1 MERLC
6 DLHLHSTCS
15 DGSLPPE
22 EVAEAAW
29 AAGLAAAILTDHNTI
44 AGVEDFQKA
53 GAARGIETAAG
64 MEISCEYREQEVHIL
79 ALFLPEA
86 GYPAVRHW
94 LAGWEAGRQH
104 SHEELARRLTE
115 AGLPVNYKEL
125 EQKYSG
131 SRINRVHFAR
141 ELCAAGYCRTVS
153 EAFERYLDPEHG
165 LYQPAPRPSM
175 EEAIASIRSWKAL
188 PVLAHPPVS
197 LPEDWLPLYVQEAAR
212 AGAAAAETR
221 YSTYTE
227 AQQQLMQRL
236 CRENGLLESG
246 GSDFHGSN
254 KPNIAIGRG
263 TGTLRVPYA
272 LFSQLKERNQKWNG

>member
-1 MERLC
+1 MKRLC

-29 AAGLAAAILTDHNTI
+29 AAGLAAALLTDHNTI
-44 AGVEDFQKA
+44 AGVEAFQKA

-115 AGLPVNYKEL
+115 AGLPGNYKEL
-125 EQKYSG
+125 EQK
-131 SRINRVHFAR
+131 
-141 ELCAAGYCRTVS
+141 
-153 EAFERYLDPEHG
+153 
-165 LYQPAPRPSM
+165 
-175 EEAIASIRSWKAL
+175 
-188 PVLAHPPVS
+188 
-197 LPEDWLPLYVQEAAR
+197 
-212 AGAAAAETR
+212 
-221 YSTYTE
+221 
-227 AQQQLMQRL
+227 
-236 CRENGLLESG
+236 
-246 GSDFHGSN
+246 
-254 KPNIAIGRG
+254 
-263 TGTLRVPYA
+263 
-272 LFSQLKERNQKWNG
+272 